1 MKNVLALILFV
12 AWAHG
17 LDFDKEW
24 DLFKDIHGKVYQNKA
39 EELYR
44 RRVWQSHVLYIQ
56 EHNQAYSR
64 GEHSYYLGEN
74 EYADM
79 SNQEFQQIMN
89 GYKGRTSPGSHLVY
103 QADDVT
109 DLPPTVDWRDKGY
122 VTPIKNQGSCGSCWA
137 FSSTGSLEGQTFKKY
152 GRLTSLSEQNLVDCS
167 QKQGNQGCS
176 GGLMDQAFAYI
187 KANGGI
193 DTEISYPYEGVDA
206 KCRFN
211 AANVGAND
219 TGFVDVQSKDEAALQ
234 SAVATI
240 GPVSVAIDANHLTFQ
255 LYKGGVYHNILCSE
269 TRLDHGVLAVG
280 YGTYEGKD
288 FWQVKNS
295 WGTTWG
301 MQGYIMMSRNRNN
314 NCGIATQASYPI
326 V

>member
-1 MKNVLALILFV
+1 MKPVFALILFV

-24 DLFKDIHGKVYQNKA
+24 DLFKDVHGKVYKDQA

-44 RRVWQSHVLYIQ
+44 RRVWQSHVMYIQ
-56 EHNQAYSR
+56 EHNEAYRR

-74 EYADM
+74 EFMDM
-79 SNQEFQQIMN
+79 SNKEFQQIMN
-89 GYKGRTSPGSHLVY
+89 GYKGRSSSGSHLVY
-103 QADDVT
+103 RAGDVT

-193 DTEISYPYEGVDA
+193 DTESSYPYEGVDA
-206 KCRFN
+206 KCRFST
-211 AANVGAND
+211 ANVGAND
-219 TGFVDVQSKDEAALQ
+219 TGFVDVQSKDEGALQ

-240 GPVSVAIDANHLTFQ
+240 GPISVAIDANHLTFQ

-269 TRLDHGVLAVG
+269 TSLDHGVLAVG
-280 YGTYEGKD
+280 YGTYEDKD

-301 MQGYIMMSRNRNN
+301 VQGYIMMSRNRNN